1 MTVTIITIDVMRLR
15 ASKQFEEM
23 TDTEVAWEIK
33 VADRLIAPS
42 NASETA
48 PKARPVHATLFA
60 DGPDAWGDI
69 DLSALVLGAD
79 QITAQETRDA
89 LQASPAIE
97 TLYDFART
105 HLQSLLGT
113 VRADYRLPMS
123 APAIE
128 VEVFELPLPE
138 ADPVS

>member
-15 ASKQFEEM
+15 ASKQFEDM
-23 TDTEVAWEIK
+23 SEVEISWEIK
-33 VADRLIAPS
+33 VADHLIAPS
-42 NASETA
+42 NSDESA

-79 QITAQETRDA
+79 EISAEETRDA
-89 LQASPAIE
+89 LQVSPAIE

-113 VRADYRLPMS
+113 VRADYRLPAS

-128 VEVFELPLPE
+128 LEVFEIKLPE
-138 ADPVS
+138 SEPEG